1 MVRTG
6 EVVVMAVVVVVVVVV
21 VEVLPLDWGSFA
33 EPQSMTLPGI
43 SSTLLLQ
50 LQLHLYTSYIFLF
63 LFFFLHLSLS
73 LSWLNWTKATL
84 KRRRN
89 RLVPLKPL
97 HSLPRKYHHHELSRR
112 SLRLD
117 CSKSYHQDYA
127 W

>member
-1 MVRTG
+1 MLKTE
-6 EVVVMAVVVVVVVVV
+6 EVVVTAVVVVVVVV

-43 SSTLLLQ
+43 SSTSIFNFTFT
-50 LQLHLYTSYIFLF
+50 LHTVSCSSYFSYSHLSFLF
-63 LFFFLHLSLS
+63 NLDKD
-73 LSWLNWTKATL
+73 NVEKKTKT
-84 KRRRN
+84 
-89 RLVPLKPL
+89 LVPVKPL

-117 CSKSYHQDYA
+117 YSKSYHQDHT